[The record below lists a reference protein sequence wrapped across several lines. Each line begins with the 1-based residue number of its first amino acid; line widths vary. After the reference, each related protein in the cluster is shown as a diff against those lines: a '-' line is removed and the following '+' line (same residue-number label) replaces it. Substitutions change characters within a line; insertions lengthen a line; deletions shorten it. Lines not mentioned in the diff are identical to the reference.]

1 MTVPIY
7 SMADTWNA
15 GATTFQSILMNVTNG
30 AAGNPVG
37 TAASELIS
45 LQTNATERF
54 GVRCPHFSLGTD
66 ATPFLNLS
74 DIWNTSATITGLKY
88 NVTDT
93 ASNAA
98 SLLADFQ
105 KGTVSQWSVTK
116 GGTVGQLGSLNLN
129 TAGTFIGDS
138 GGIFFRIQSQA
149 SAPFIVIDGSGTGYF
164 GWGNGNVQAADV
176 RLFRDAA
183 NTLAQRNGTNAQ
195 TFRVYNTFTDASNY
209 ERGIFD
215 WSTTSNTLTI
225 GVANAGTG
233 AQRPIF
239 IGGGTGT
246 AFLKLN
252 VDSSFSF
259 SKSNLAT
266 YWTISSAGHFLAGT
280 DNTYDIGASGA
291 TRPRAGYFGSNIWSG
306 TVTAA
311 LTTLTGAVD
320 GFRSAAANVTQLGS
334 ENTTSSS
341 ATQGGFVGMYSNDGA
356 AMASGDRLGG
366 IRMGGSSSASAL
378 RNSTLIAGFAD
389 QNWVDASA
397 YGSRLEFQTTTNGAT
412 TLSTKAIISNAGIF
426 ALGATVANTVPALK
440 PSSTTLQIRL
450 ADDSD
455 FTNVQ
460 GKLTTEA
467 SATTGLTPGAL
478 AALTTATIVIYDAT
492 GTAYRVPCVTP

>member
-37 TAASELIS
+37 AAASELIS

-74 DIWNTSATITGLKY
+74 DIWNTSAIITGLKY

-105 KGTVSQWSVTK
+105 V
-116 GGTVGQLGSLNLN
+116 GGSSKFRIVKN
-129 TAGTFIGDS
+129 GTFGVGSWGTFNGLRIFNS
-138 GGIFFRIQSQA
+138 GGSDATFDTGNTNQWLTLICSGVAVSNQS
-149 SAPFIVIDGSGTGYF
+149 FIVS
-164 GWGNGNVQAADV
+164 
-176 RLFRDAA
+176 DAA
-183 NTLAQRNGTNAQ
+183 NTLAQRNGVNAQ

-209 ERGIFD
+209 ERLSID
-215 WSTTSNTLTI
+215 WSTTSNVASILTLKAGTGTQRALNLGAS
-225 GVANAGTG
+225 GVANWQIT
-233 AQRPIF
+233 
-239 IGGGTGT
+239 T
-246 AFLKLN
+246 
-252 VDSSFSF
+252 S
-259 SKSNLAT
+259 
-266 YWTISSAGHFLAGT
+266 GHLFAVT
-280 DNTYDIGASGA
+280 DNTYDIGTSGA
-291 TRPRAGYFGSNIWSG
+291 NRPRLIIAGTDVIAERNMFLNSGSGAFYWGGKSVMKSPSDGLITLMNQASTDFGR
-306 TVTAA
+306 
-311 LTTLTGAVD
+311 L
-320 GFRSAAANVTQLGS
+320 QLGG
-334 ENTTSSS
+334 TTSSFPAIKRN
-341 ATQGGFVGMYSNDGA
+341 AT
-356 AMASGDRLGG
+356 
-366 IRMGGSSSASAL
+366 I
-378 RNSTLIAGFAD
+378 
-389 QNWVDASA
+389 
-397 YGSRLEFQTTTNGAT
+397 
-412 TLSTKAIISNAGIF
+412 
-426 ALGATVANTVPALK
+426 
-440 PSSTTLQIRL
+440 LQIRL

-467 SATTGLTPGAL
+467 NATTGLTPGAL

>member
-1 MTVPIY
+1 
-7 SMADTWNA
+7 MADTWNA

-37 TAASELIS
+37 AAASELIS

-74 DIWNTSATITGLKY
+74 DIWNTSATVTGIKY
-88 NVTDT
+88 NVTNT

-98 SLLADFQ
+98 SLLMDL
-105 KGTVSQWSVTK
+105 GTGGGSYVSRFKVGQDGTT
-116 GGTVGQLGSLNLN
+116 TVGALL
-129 TAGTFIGDS
+129 T
-138 GGIFFRIQSQA
+138 
-149 SAPFIVIDGSGTGYF
+149 PFINFNTVGTTTLI
-164 GWGNGNVQAADV
+164 A
-176 RLFRDAA
+176 DAA
-183 NTLAQRNGTNAQ
+183 NTLAQRNGANAQ
-195 TFRVYNTFTDASNY
+195 TFRFYNTFTDASNY
-209 ERGIFD
+209 ERFNVT
-215 WSTTSNTLTI
+215 WFSNSLFLQT
-225 GVANAGTG
+225 AS
-233 AQRPIF
+233 
-239 IGGGTGT
+239 GGTGVQRDITIAPGSGLLNIT
-246 AFLKLN
+246 AAIK
-252 VDSSFSF
+252 FST
-259 SKSNLAT
+259 A
-266 YWTISSAGHFLAGT
+266 
-280 DNTYDIGASGA
+280 NTYDIGASGA
-291 TRPRAGYFGSNIWSG
+291 STPRAGYFGSNIWSG
-306 TVTAA
+306 AVTAA

-412 TLSTKAIISNAGIF
+412 TLSTKAILSNAGIF

-460 GKLTTEA
+460 GKLTTDA
-467 SATTGLTPGAL
+467 NAVTGLTPGAL
-478 AALTTATIVIYDAT
+478 AALTTATMVIYDAT